1 MTSSRSAAQRFSR
14 TGSLSLAAFRGDV
27 RSRRG
32 ISSPL
37 YACPETAGRTAAAVR
52 CTTIVH
58 NWTALLSSPQA
69 IHRARSARIFRW
81 ASTFS
86 TGVCGVSACRP
97 RPHPPLPWGQASSV
111 DAPCPELHLGLLGR
125 SDDRPRVC
133 SRAVSACPVSPLL
146 GPSAAYDAVRA
157 TNAPARVPTPADAY
171 ATAILPPGGA
181 FVACSP
187 RCSRFPVDEALRSRF
202 FLCPVPFRLLSVT
215 RRSEESTA
223 ALRSVP
229 CAPCCACPFTV
240 LLHSAATALW
250 PSQTLSTP
258 LASLPATRSCRTADA
273 L

>member
-1 MTSSRSAAQRFSR
+1 MTSSRSAAQSFSR
-14 TGSLSLAAFRGDV
+14 TGSLPLAAIRGDV

-32 ISSPL
+32 ISPPL

-58 NWTALLSSPQA
+58 NWPALLSCPQA
-69 IHRARSARIFRW
+69 SARTRGARIFRW
-81 ASTFS
+81 TSTFS
-86 TGVCGVSACRP
+86 AGVCGVSACRP
-97 RPHPPLPWGQASSV
+97 RPHRPLPWGQASGV

-146 GPSAAYDAVRA
+146 GPSAAYDAVPA

-171 ATAILPPGGA
+171 ILPPGGA

-187 RCSRFPVDEALRSRF
+187 RCSRFPVDEALRCRF
-202 FLCPVPFRLLSVT
+202 FLRPVPFRLLSVT

-229 CAPCCACPFTV
+229 RAPCCACPFTV
-240 LLHSAATALW
+240 LLHSAATALC

-258 LASLPATRSCRTADA
+258 LASLPATRPCRTAGA